1 MQFML
6 RISLNVTL
14 YSYVCMLV
22 KCAARIQ
29 NCCLP
34 FRSQAGLVLG
44 WITVHGYTILVFKQ
58 TTQAHSA
65 WPSLHG

>member
-22 KCAARIQ
+22 KCTARIQ
-29 NCCLP
+29 NCCLVCL
-34 FRSQAGLVLG
+34 FEVKLG
-44 WITVHGYTILVFKQ
+44 
-58 TTQAHSA
+58 
-65 WPSLHG
+65 